1 MLEVHPPHQSVHTWK
16 DFFIHIGAIA
26 IGLLLALALEQAV
39 EAVHHAHQREK
50 IEEQIR
56 IVLEA
61 DVELNA
67 NNFRQFSD
75 MRAYLSELRGAI
87 SARLRGESE
96 PNQPP
101 VRDPRLRG
109 FIRFPGL
116 APYEAAQKNGT
127 IALLRENQIRLYNR
141 LAFARELMLIER
153 DRWNEQ
159 SSLFEAFQKRYVD
172 TSGSAFLNGIVEAP
186 DVKAL
191 SKPELEEYLAL
202 VAALIERTDV
212 LRGRMDLLDLEIRS
226 LLLGETNESALLD
239 AAVKVRPEGFG
250 VAMRPPGNR

>member
-1 MLEVHPPHQSVHTWK
+1 M
-16 DFFIHIGAIA
+16 
-26 IGLLLALALEQAV
+26 
-39 EAVHHAHQREK
+39 
-50 IEEQIR
+50 
-56 IVLEA
+56 
-61 DVELNA
+61 
-67 NNFRQFSD
+67 
-75 MRAYLSELRGAI
+75 
-87 SARLRGESE
+87 
-96 PNQPP
+96 
-101 VRDPRLRG
+101 
-109 FIRFPGL
+109 
-116 APYEAAQKNGT
+116 
-127 IALLRENQIRLYNR
+127 LRENQIRLYNR